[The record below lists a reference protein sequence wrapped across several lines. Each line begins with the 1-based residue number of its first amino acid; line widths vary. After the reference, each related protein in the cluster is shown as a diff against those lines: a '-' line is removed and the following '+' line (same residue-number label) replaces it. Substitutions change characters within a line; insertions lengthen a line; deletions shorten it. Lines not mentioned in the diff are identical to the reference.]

1 MPQEVTDDFRATGL
15 THLLAV
21 SGTNLTL
28 VAGFVLTVGRWCG
41 VRGRWQLLVGVLGIA
56 AFVVIARTEPSVLRA
71 AAMGSVGLIALGS
84 NGRQRGTRALG
95 VAVVVLLLVDPWLAI
110 SVGFVL
116 SVLATAG
123 ILFLAPGWRDAMTG
137 WLPRSVAEVI
147 AVPTAAQIACTPV
160 VAAISGQVS
169 LVAVAANLLAAP
181 AVGPATILG
190 LMGGVVGL
198 VLPPLGQSRLG
209 CLGGCGLDHRGCRT
223 RGRPADRC
231 HRLGHRALALALLSA
246 GCVLLAWGLP
256 WVLRRPHTGA
266 GCGAVLAV
274 VVLVPVP
281 TPGWP
286 PEDWVLVACDVGQG
300 DGLVLNAGSNQ
311 VVVVDAGPDPALM
324 DAAST
329 GSTWRPCRW
338 WCSPISTP
346 TTSTG
351 YPAYSRVGRSW
362 RRST

>member
-1 MPQEVTDDFRATGL
+1 
-15 THLLAV
+15 
-21 SGTNLTL
+21 
-28 VAGFVLTVGRWCG
+28 
-41 VRGRWQLLVGVLGIA
+41 
-56 AFVVIARTEPSVLRA
+56 
-71 AAMGSVGLIALGS
+71 
-84 NGRQRGTRALG
+84 
-95 VAVVVLLLVDPWLAI
+95 
-110 SVGFVL
+110 
-116 SVLATAG
+116 
-123 ILFLAPGWRDAMTG
+123 MTG

-198 VLPPLGQSRLG
+198 VLPPLGQVLG
-209 CLGGCGLDHRGCRT
+209 WGASWCAAWIIAVAGRG
-223 RGRPADRC
+223 AD
-231 HRLGHRALALALLSA
+231 LPTAAIGWGTGPLALALLSA
-246 GCVLLAWGLP
+246 GCLLLAWVLP

-300 DGLVLNAGSNQ
+300 DGLVLNAGSKQ
-311 VVVVDAGPDPALM
+311 VVVVDAGPDPGLM
-324 DAAST
+324 DACLDRLDVEAVPLVVLT
-329 GSTWRPCRW
+329 HFHADHVDGLPRTRGSAGRGGRRDGLCGPGRERARSPGRDRWADHRAGAWRTARPG
-338 WCSPISTP
+338 SSD
-346 TTSTG
+346 S
-351 YPAYSRVGRSW
+351 
-362 RRST
+362 